1 LIAVAIG
8 IAAGFGSG
16 LLTALV
22 YRCEDAFSKLPIHW
36 MWWPAIGAVF
46 VGVGGWIDPRVLGVG
61 YDIIDGLLRGEIL
74 GAALIGLL
82 IGKSLVWSIALGS
95 GTFGGV
101 LAPLALGAGLGI
113 CSSLNAEKEAAR
125 FSELYSNYGSWQER
139 RGASRSCRGK

>member
-1 LIAVAIG
+1 MAIG

-22 YRCEDAFSKLPIHW
+22 YWCEDAFFKLPIHW

-61 YDIIDGLLRGEIL
+61 YDLIHGLLRGEIL

-82 IGKSLVWSIALGS
+82 I
-95 GTFGGV
+95 
-101 LAPLALGAGLGI
+101 
-113 CSSLNAEKEAAR
+113 E
-125 FSELYSNYGSWQER
+125 
-139 RGASRSCRGK
+139 SR